1 MADEEFTY
9 AIEVEAQYRDI
20 DSNGHVNQA
29 VYASWFEQARSKY
42 WGEVIGIR
50 HDRAPVALVKQEIE
64 YRRPIGLDES
74 VTIHQRIDPLGETS
88 IPFTYEARVDD
99 DRAATADVVLLS
111 FDREAME
118 AAPIPEAWREPI
130 EDFEG
135 H

>member
-20 DSNGHVNQA
+20 DPNGHVNQA

-42 WGEVIGIR
+42 WGEVVGIR

-64 YRRPIGLDES
+64 YRRPIALDEP
-74 VTIHQRIDPLGETS
+74 VTINQRIDPLGETS
-88 IPFTYEARVDD
+88 IPFAYEARAAG

-118 AAPIPEAWREPI
+118 AAPIPDSWREPI
-130 EDFEG
+130 EDFED